1 MCIRDSASALC
12 VGAMVLLRA
21 LFDHLRTVQANRCSA
36 QVQQTLR
43 ARLYDRIVSLG
54 PAWFANQ
61 RTGGVMLTVV
71 DGVEQLQTFFGQY
84 LPQVAIAAAAP
95 FAIFAVIAFWDVPTA
110 LVFLVAALFALFGPM
125 AVHLSLIHILV
136 TTDTGKNRDFREN
149 TNARRRRKAP
159 SARTVLLLSLIHIFG
174 SRDS

>member
-1 MCIRDSASALC
+1 
-12 VGAMVLLRA
+12 MVLLRA
-21 LFDHLRTVQANRCSA
+21 VFDHWRTVQANRTSA
-36 QVQQTLR
+36 SIQQTLR
-43 ARLYDRIVSLG
+43 GKLYDRIVSLG

-110 LVFLVAALFALFGPM
+110 LVFLAAALFALFPGRGAGPAHPEILWPGQGLGPTAGRPRTQPVGQHLLG
-125 AVHLSLIHILV
+125 AVGQPA
-136 TTDTGKNRDFREN
+136 D
-149 TNARRRRKAP
+149 AR
-159 SARTVLLLSLIHIFG
+159 HQ
-174 SRDS
+174 